1 MRILQKE
8 MKGVLKLGQVSGIKI
23 EVHWTF
29 TLILL
34 WVVFLDLQSGGNATS
49 SLLNVVLILV
59 LFFCVVLHE
68 LGHALTAKKFN
79 IETQKI
85 TLLPIGGVAML
96 DKMPEN
102 PKQEL
107 LVALAGPA
115 VNVVIAMMLLLV
127 IPLKSYVGLQPE
139 EIEQLLS
146 LLSFQNFLFY
156 IFIANIM
163 LVVFNLIP
171 AFPMDG
177 GRVLRALLSFKWS
190 RVKATNIAANVGQVF
205 AVVFFMLGLLF
216 NPFLVLIAL
225 FIFIGAYTENKMV
238 QQISLLTGH
247 KVKEAMLT
255 NITLL
260 KPENTIQ
267 EVVDI
272 LLAGTEKNFVVIKE
286 DNIVGILYHRDII
299 KQVNNR
305 SLLIRD
311 IMQRSFKTIES
322 SSEIKEIFNLI
333 TKEKTNFFPVI
344 RDQKLVGAIDM
355 SNIGE
360 FILIQSNLISK

>member
-1 MRILQKE
+1 
-8 MKGVLKLGQVSGIKI
+8 MKGVLNLGRVAGIKI

-29 TLILL
+29 TLILV

-49 SLLNVVLILV
+49 SLLNVALILV
-59 LFFCVVLHE
+59 LFLCVVLHE

-79 IETQKI
+79 IETRKI

-102 PKQEL
+102 PRQEL

-115 VNVVIAMMLLLV
+115 VNVVIAIMLLLV

-146 LLSFQNFLFY
+146 SLSFQNFIFY

-205 AVVFFMLGLLF
+205 AVVFFILGLLF

-247 KVKEAMLT
+247 TVKEAMLT

-272 LLAGTEKNFVVIKE
+272 LLAGTEKDFVVVTDEK
-286 DNIVGILYHRDII
+286 IVGILYQKDII
-299 KQVNNR
+299 KHVKNR
-305 SLLIRD
+305 SLLVND
-311 IMQRSFKTIES
+311 IMQRSFKTIEA
-322 SSEIKEIFNLI
+322 SSEIKDIFSLI
-333 TKEKTNFFPVI
+333 NKEKSSFFPVTNNK
-344 RDQKLVGAIDM
+344 KLIGAIDM